1 MPAVAPGWPDRLRLR
16 APLLPGAEQPGHIDR
31 DPHGE
36 QHGRQDLA
44 DVPGGTGDDLPMA
57 VTPDGKTLYYLCPS
71 ATKVIPVRTRTL
83 TAGPPINAGPARY
96 ATGWRPGG

>member
-1 MPAVAPGWPDRLRLR
+1 
-16 APLLPGAEQPGHIDR
+16 
-31 DPHGE
+31 
-36 QHGRQDLA
+36 
-44 DVPGGTGDDLPMA
+44 MA